1 MTTAIELKSVLATN
15 DAGVARLLTTLGTKN
30 GLVTVVSAEVPEV
43 RNPDTGEITQAFVAA
58 VTTPR
63 DATIAE
69 VVEELHTLTR
79 VHIVYPV
86 EKVAREAAIAAKVE
100 W

>member
-1 MTTAIELKSVLATN
+1 MATATELKSVLATD
-15 DAGVARLLTTLGTKN
+15 DAGVARLLSTLGTKLDL
-30 GLVTVVSAEVPEV
+30 G
-43 RNPDTGEITQAFVAA
+43 
-58 VTTPR
+58 R

-69 VVEELHTLTR
+69 GVEELHTLTR